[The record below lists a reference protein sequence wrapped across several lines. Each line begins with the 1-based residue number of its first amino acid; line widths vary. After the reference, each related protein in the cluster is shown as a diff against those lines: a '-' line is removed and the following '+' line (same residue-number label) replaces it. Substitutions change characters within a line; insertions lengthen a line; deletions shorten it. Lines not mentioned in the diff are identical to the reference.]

1 MQTQHPLAVITP
13 TLDGDVLAVLA
24 AADAPH
30 TVGGVQKL
38 LGGRS
43 HEGIR
48 KVLTRL
54 TAQGTVTAQQVSAV
68 VSYRLNREHLA
79 AEHIIALADLRGA
92 LMDRVRTHVQAWP
105 TPPVWAAL
113 FGSAARGQML
123 PDSDVDLF
131 LVDPA
136 IDADL
141 WEALV
146 DQLSREV
153 SRWTG
158 NDARVLSMTEA
169 EVRMSA
175 ATRDPIVQ
183 SLLEDALTISGEPT
197 WLRRA
202 VARARR

>member
-1 MQTQHPLAVITP
+1 MQTQHPLAVVTP

-24 AADAPH
+24 AADAPY
-30 TVGGVQKL
+30 TVGSVQKL

-54 TAQGTVTAQQVSAV
+54 SIQGTVTSQQVGSV
-68 VSYRLNREHLA
+68 MSYRLNREHLA
-79 AEHIIALADLRGA
+79 AQHIIALTNLRTT
-92 LMDRVRTHVQAWP
+92 LMGRVRTYVEGWP

-113 FGSAARGQML
+113 FGSAARGQMR
-123 PDSDVDLF
+123 PESDIDLF

-136 IDADL
+136 VDAER

-146 DQLSREV
+146 DQLAREATK
-153 SRWTG
+153 WTG
-158 NDARVLSMTEA
+158 NDTRVLSMTET
-169 EVRMSA
+169 EVGIA
-175 ATRDPIVQ
+175 AMTRDPILQ
-183 SLLEDALTISGEPT
+183 SLLDDALTISGEPT

-202 VARARR
+202 VTRARS